1 MTFQGVRHF
10 YDSFSSPNDFD
21 SCVVS
26 YTEQPTLEVTF
37 LTVGGQRFERF
48 PKRVL
53 ERVFTVV
60 LVLEHL
66 PEISV
71 EPFLVMAEQITN
83 SPYISLRK
91 IALYQDISFHT
102 W

>member
-1 MTFQGVRHF
+1 MTF
-10 YDSFSSPNDFD
+10 
-21 SCVVS
+21 
-26 YTEQPTLEVTF
+26 LA
-37 LTVGGQRFERF
+37 VGGQRSERL
-48 PKRVL
+48 PICIL
-53 ERVFTVV
+53 ERVFRVV

-66 PEISV
+66 PEVSV

-91 IALYQDISFHT
+91 IALYQDISFHS